1 MRRSFLALAP
11 LAALLAAPPADAEP
25 RIEPG
30 EWEQVMTMDT
40 GKSGHGE
47 MKQTQRACLTSG
59 DVEIF
64 TDRERWAQEMLGSN
78 PQAQCKLQDSKE
90 EGTTITVTLAC
101 EGGVVLTVRHD
112 FQPRSGTIV
121 AETRVNGE
129 LQGSNRIESRK
140 VADTCSPAT
149 IERWKQQNPGKTF
162 AP

>member
-1 MRRSFLALAP
+1 MRRSLLALAP
-11 LAALLAAPPADAEP
+11 LAALLAAAPADAGP

-30 EWEQVMTMDT
+30 EWEQTMTMDAGPGGPGAQT
-40 GKSGHGE
+40 
-47 MKQTQRACLTSG
+47 QTQRACLTAQ
-59 DVEIF
+59 DIEIF
-64 TDRERWAQEMLGSN
+64 TDRERWAQEMLHSN
-78 PQAQCKLQDSKE
+78 PQAQCKLQDTKE
-90 EGTTITVTLAC
+90 AGTTVTVTLAC
-101 EGGVVLTVRHD
+101 GGGMVLTVRHD

-140 VADTCSPAT
+140 VADTCSPET